1 RSTASRYLPR
11 RIRRLHN
18 HSSLGGSD
26 IGGFDSLHR
35 HYPLG
40 NIYERRMDMIDSRR
54 RMDIIKDYIADID
67 EYEDILDKIMA
78 LLNSKAEII
87 SDVSGYDRGMVF
99 IALQEMIGIVEEY
112 TADEIDNELSGGN
125 K

>member
-1 RSTASRYLPR
+1 
-11 RIRRLHN
+11 
-18 HSSLGGSD
+18 
-26 IGGFDSLHR
+26 
-35 HYPLG
+35 
-40 NIYERRMDMIDSRR
+40 MIDSRR
-54 RMDIIKDYIADID
+54 RIDIIKDYIADID
-67 EYEDILDKIMA
+67 EYEDVLDEVMA

-87 SDVSGYDRGMVF
+87 SDVSGYGIGMVF

>member
-1 RSTASRYLPR
+1 MT
-11 RIRRLHN
+11 
-18 HSSLGGSD
+18 
-26 IGGFDSLHR
+26 
-35 HYPLG
+35 
-40 NIYERRMDMIDSRR
+40 DSRR

-67 EYEDILDKIMA
+67 EYEDVLDDVMA

-99 IALQEMIGIVEEY
+99 IALQEMIGIVEEH

>member
-1 RSTASRYLPR
+1 
-11 RIRRLHN
+11 
-18 HSSLGGSD
+18 
-26 IGGFDSLHR
+26 
-35 HYPLG
+35 
-40 NIYERRMDMIDSRR
+40 
-54 RMDIIKDYIADID
+54 MDIIKDYIADID
-67 EYEDILDKIMA
+67 EYEDVLDEVMA

-112 TADEIDNELSGGN
+112 TADEIDNESSGGN

>member
-1 RSTASRYLPR
+1 
-11 RIRRLHN
+11 
-18 HSSLGGSD
+18 
-26 IGGFDSLHR
+26 
-35 HYPLG
+35 
-40 NIYERRMDMIDSRR
+40 
-54 RMDIIKDYIADID
+54 MDIIKDYIADIN
-67 EYEDILDKIMA
+67 EYEDIFDKIMA

-99 IALQEMIGIVEEY
+99 IALQEMIGIIEEY

>member
-1 RSTASRYLPR
+1 
-11 RIRRLHN
+11 
-18 HSSLGGSD
+18 
-26 IGGFDSLHR
+26 
-35 HYPLG
+35 
-40 NIYERRMDMIDSRR
+40 MIDSRR

-67 EYEDILDKIMA
+67 EYEDVLDEVMA

-99 IALQEMIGIVEEY
+99 IVLQEMIGIVEEY

>member
-1 RSTASRYLPR
+1 
-11 RIRRLHN
+11 
-18 HSSLGGSD
+18 
-26 IGGFDSLHR
+26 
-35 HYPLG
+35 
-40 NIYERRMDMIDSRR
+40 MIDSRR

-67 EYEDILDKIMA
+67 EYEDVLDEVMT

>member
-1 RSTASRYLPR
+1 
-11 RIRRLHN
+11 
-18 HSSLGGSD
+18 
-26 IGGFDSLHR
+26 
-35 HYPLG
+35 
-40 NIYERRMDMIDSRR
+40 
-54 RMDIIKDYIADID
+54 MDIIKDYIADID
-67 EYEDILDKIMA
+67 EYEDVLDEVMA

>member
-1 RSTASRYLPR
+1 
-11 RIRRLHN
+11 
-18 HSSLGGSD
+18 
-26 IGGFDSLHR
+26 
-35 HYPLG
+35 
-40 NIYERRMDMIDSRR
+40 
-54 RMDIIKDYIADID
+54 MDIIKDYIVDID
-67 EYEDILDKIMA
+67 EYEDILDEVIA

-112 TADEIDNELSGGN
+112 TADEIDREISDRS

>member
-1 RSTASRYLPR
+1 
-11 RIRRLHN
+11 
-18 HSSLGGSD
+18 
-26 IGGFDSLHR
+26 
-35 HYPLG
+35 
-40 NIYERRMDMIDSRR
+40 
-54 RMDIIKDYIADID
+54 MDIIKDYIADID
-67 EYEDILDKIMA
+67 EYDDVLDEVMA

-112 TADEIDNELSGGN
+112 TADAIDNELSDDN

>member
-1 RSTASRYLPR
+1 
-11 RIRRLHN
+11 
-18 HSSLGGSD
+18 
-26 IGGFDSLHR
+26 
-35 HYPLG
+35 
-40 NIYERRMDMIDSRR
+40 
-54 RMDIIKDYIADID
+54 MDIIKDYIADID
-67 EYEDILDKIMA
+67 EYDDVLDEVMA

-112 TADEIDNELSGGN
+112 TADEIDNELSDGN

>member
-1 RSTASRYLPR
+1 
-11 RIRRLHN
+11 
-18 HSSLGGSD
+18 
-26 IGGFDSLHR
+26 
-35 HYPLG
+35 
-40 NIYERRMDMIDSRR
+40 MIDSRR
-54 RMDIIKDYIADID
+54 RMDIIKDYIADIN
-67 EYEDILDKIMA
+67 EYEDIFDKIMV

-99 IALQEMIGIVEEY
+99 IALQEMIGIIEEY